1 MTSRSDRVRDR
12 CMAFVL
18 ACAFACG
25 VAQAAPS
32 ADAPT
37 REQVQA
43 AADVVRA
50 DPNLP
55 GTKTTKELR
64 FKDRGEKDKADKP
77 EAKKKDDSGA
87 GWLSDFFRAVSEGA
101 RVLVWVLGALLLAW
115 VAVSL
120 RRWVKVRAD
129 GTRHAMDP
137 LPSHVGAL
145 DIRPETL
152 PADIGD
158 AAAGL
163 WQRGQQRAALSLLY
177 RGALSRLVHV
187 QAVPVRA
194 ASTEGEC
201 VALASRTLAPASQA
215 FFARLVDAWQLAA
228 YGDRLP
234 ATAGVLALCGEFDQH
249 LPAAAPTGV
258 VR

>member
-1 MTSRSDRVRDR
+1 MRAR
-12 CMAFVL
+12 CVGMVL
-18 ACAFACG
+18 ACVFVCG
-25 VAQAAPS
+25 VAQAATTP
-32 ADAPT
+32 DAPT
-37 REQVQA
+37 RQQVQA
-43 AADVVRA
+43 AAEVVRA
-50 DPNLP
+50 DPDLP
-55 GTKTTKELR
+55 GTRTSKELR
-64 FKDRGEKDKADKP
+64 FKDRSKEGKPDKP
-77 EAKKKDDSGA
+77 EAKKKEENASA
-87 GWLSDFFRAVSEGA
+87 GWLVDFFRAVSEGG

-115 VAVSL
+115 VLVSL
-120 RRWVKVRAD
+120 RHWVKVRAD
-129 GTRHAMDP
+129 GARHAMEP

-201 VALASRTLAPASQA
+201 VALASRLLAPAPQA
-215 FFARLVDAWQLAA
+215 FFARLVDAWQQAA
-228 YGDRLP
+228 YGERMP
-234 ATAGVLALCGEFDQH
+234 ATAGVLALCNEFDRQ
-249 LPAAAPTGV
+249 LPGAAPAGAT
-258 VR
+258 R

>member
-1 MTSRSDRVRDR
+1 MTSRVERMRDRVS
-12 CMAFVL
+12 AVVL
-18 ACAFACG
+18 ASAIACA
-25 VAQAAPS
+25 VAQAAPA

-43 AADVVRA
+43 AAEVVRA

-55 GTKTTKELR
+55 GTRTTKELR
-64 FKDRGEKDKADKP
+64 FKDREQKDKADKP
-77 EAKKKDDSGA
+77 EAKKKDGGGA
-87 GWLSDFFRAVSEGA
+87 GWLVEFFRAVSEGG

-120 RRWVKVRAD
+120 HRWVKVRAD
-129 GTRHAMDP
+129 GARHAMDP

-152 PADIGD
+152 PTNIGD

-187 QAVPVRA
+187 EAVPVRA

-201 VALASRTLAPASQA
+201 VALAARRLAPAPQA
-215 FFARLVDAWQLAA
+215 FFVRLVDAWQLAA
-228 YGDRLP
+228 YGERLP
-234 ATAGVLALCGEFDQH
+234 ATAGVLALCGEFDRH
-249 LPAAAPTGV
+249 LPGAAPAGAA
-258 VR
+258 R

>member
-1 MTSRSDRVRDR
+1 MTSRSERMRDR
-12 CMAFVL
+12 FIAVVL

-32 ADAPT
+32 TDAPT

-64 FKDRGEKDKADKP
+64 FKDREKKDKP
-77 EAKKKDDSGA
+77 EAKKDEIA
-87 GWLSDFFRAVSEGA
+87 PWLVDFFRAISEGG
-101 RVLVWVLGALLLAW
+101 RVLVWVLGALLFAW

-120 RRWVKVRAD
+120 HRWVKVRAD
-129 GTRHAMDP
+129 GARHAMDP
-137 LPSHVGAL
+137 LPSHVGVL

-152 PADIGD
+152 PANIGD

-187 QAVPVRA
+187 QSVPVRA

-201 VALASRTLAPASQA
+201 VALASRVLAPAPQA
-215 FFARLVDAWQLAA
+215 FFAQLVDAWQLAA
-228 YGDRLP
+228 YGERLP
-234 ATAGVLALCGEFDQH
+234 ATAGVLALCGDFDRH
-249 LPAAAPTGV
+249 LPDAASTGAA
-258 VR
+258 R